1 MIKNNHRDQGFAPQ
15 ALGAPVILFLPCDT
29 SGMGIFAE
37 PIQTFVCE
45 KT

>member
-1 MIKNNHRDQGFAPQ
+1 MIKDNRRDQGFAPQ
-15 ALGAPVILFLPCDT
+15 ALAARGILFLPCD